1 MSYEEKLQHAR
12 DIGFGIIKDNKRA
25 RVSKKVFGKDFS
37 SIERDVQA
45 VDSKEK
51 KAKSQLEEVKTDRA
65 RLQREVDVMNRK
77 KHNGRLAL
85 FLQEVYRTD
94 PLFAARVDQLDQ
106 PNEEVQH
113 LLHNGTCIVCR
124 AKSVSVTC
132 TPCGDRV
139 LCRECAARSSF
150 KKCPVCHTS
159 CSLVPDKIYN
169 FGTSSTSTSV
179 STYVSSP
186 F

>member
-1 MSYEEKLQHAR
+1 MPGISDLASSKTTNEPELAR
-12 DIGFGIIKDNKRA
+12 RCSARTFRA
-25 RVSKKVFGKDFS
+25 S
-37 SIERDVQA
+37 SVTCRPSTA
-45 VDSKEK
+45 RKK